1 MRRMVSQWVRSFT
14 CVMLAVSICGAA
26 DKNSDKKV
34 VAPTSVDTGTFTII
48 VSGRKVASET
58 FHVDQHPDGSTIS
71 SELKTDDPGLSKAVQ
86 NSEMSMQPN
95 GLLKKYTW
103 KEVTP
108 GKSQIVV
115 EPQDESFMVSHVTE
129 NPTTPAKDTVH
140 ALAPGTSIMDENFY
154 SHMEVL
160 TWKYMAFGCKLNA
173 QGQTECKWLPLRM
186 PIFVPHQQ
194 QSAIAEMTY
203 TGMTKL
209 NYNGKEAE
217 FKTFSLVLEDP
228 SDFKAEGGNCL
239 LWFNDQNKLVR
250 VLIASDNME
259 VLRD

>member
-1 MRRMVSQWVRSFT
+1 MRRMFSH
-14 CVMLAVSICGAA
+14 VMRYLLCIITVVVLCSAA
-26 DKNSDKKV
+26 DKNSDNK
-34 VAPTSVDTGTFTII
+34 ATSTSVDTGTFSII

-58 FHVDQHPDGSTIS
+58 FHVDQHPDGSVVT
-71 SELKTDDPGLSKAVQ
+71 SELKTDDPGLNKAVQ
-86 NSEMSMQPN
+86 DAEITMLPN
-95 GLLKKYTW
+95 GGLKKYTW

-108 GKSQIVV
+108 SKSQIVI
-115 EPQDESFMVSHVTE
+115 EPQDEQFMVSHVTD
-129 NPTTPAKDTVH
+129 NPTAPPKDTVH

-160 TWKYMAFGCKLNA
+160 VWKYMAFGCKPNM

-186 PIFVPHQQ
+186 PVFVPHQQ

-203 TGMTKL
+203 KGITRM
-209 NYNGKEAE
+209 NYNGKDSE

>member
-1 MRRMVSQWVRSFT
+1 MFSHLMRSLFCVVMVV
-14 CVMLAVSICGAA
+14 VLCGAA
-26 DKNSDKKV
+26 DKNSDKK
-34 VAPTSVDTGTFTII
+34 VAPTSVDTGTFTIM

-58 FHVDQHPDGSTIS
+58 FHVDQHTDGSVIT
-71 SELKTDDPGLSKAVQ
+71 SELKTDDPGLNNAVQ
-86 NSEMSMQPN
+86 NAEMTMRPN

-108 GKSQIVV
+108 STSQIVI
-115 EPQDESFMVSHVTE
+115 EPQDEQFMVAHVSE
-129 NPTTPAKDTVH
+129 NAGSPVKDTVH

-154 SHMEVL
+154 SHMEIL
-160 TWKYMAFGCKLNA
+160 TWKYMAFGCKPNM

-186 PIFVPHQQ
+186 PVFVPHQQ
-194 QSAIAEMTY
+194 QSAIAEVSY
-203 TGMTKL
+203 KGITKM

-228 SDFKAEGGNCL
+228 SDFKPEGGNCL